1 MNQGGARVIASPESI
16 AAVLVALLGVVL
28 LATQALALQGPQAVR
43 ATPTP
48 STLGSPSPTMD
59 SQIRNALVT
68 ALSVNQSLAARAGEL
83 DAAVAVDEPAA
94 ADIAAVLRSVN
105 ADLTAG
111 GEAANRLLLSDE
123 TADLGADLLAF
134 YRAVLARNNETL
146 RTTIRNVGAYVE
158 GASAV
163 SAMLADLPILNDR
176 ITDALARRGSATPPP
191 SALSSTPPP
200 SVAPA
205 SVAPTASPVVTP
217 PPTASPPPVVVPSGS
232 PTAGGPTL
240 VANGDFEDGQNG
252 WRLELVAPAQAT
264 VTAEAEAGIE
274 GSTAARVDITT
285 GSPAR
290 AGISLV
296 SPAISL
302 ERGTSYL
309 VEVWARS
316 AGPRDVRVSLAD
328 GAGQISSARN
338 FTIAQSWTRLTFDLT
353 QLHADP
359 SVMLRLDLGRS
370 NATVWFDNVAVRKIG
385 S

>member
-1 MNQGGARVIASPESI
+1 MNQGGARVVASPESI

-28 LATQALALQGPQAVR
+28 IATQALALQGPQAVR
-43 ATPTP
+43 PTPTP
-48 STLGSPSPTMD
+48 STVGSPSPTMD
-59 SQIRNALVT
+59 PQIRNALVT
-68 ALSVNQSLAARAGEL
+68 ALAVNQSLAARAAEL
-83 DAAVAVDEPAA
+83 DAAVASEEPVA
-94 ADIAAVLRSVN
+94 ADIAALLRNVN
-105 ADLTAG
+105 TDLTAG

-123 TADLGADLLAF
+123 TAELGEDLLAF

-146 RTTIRNVGAYVE
+146 RTTIRNVAAYVE

-176 ITDALARRGSATPPP
+176 ITDALARRGAATPPASGP
-191 SALSSTPPP
+191 PSTP
-200 SVAPA
+200 PA
-205 SVAPTASPVVTP
+205 SVAPPTVPPTASPIVTP
-217 PPTASPPPVVVPSGS
+217 PPTASPPVVVPSGA

-240 VANGDFEDGQNG
+240 VTNGDFEAGQGG

-264 VTAEAEAGIE
+264 VTAEAGAGLE

-285 GSPAR
+285 GSLAR

-316 AGPRDVRVSLAD
+316 AGPREVRVSLAD

-338 FTIAQSWTRLTFDLT
+338 FTIAESWTRLTFDLT

-370 NATVWFDNVAVRKIG
+370 DATVWFDNVAVRKIG